1 MYIKFNGSLFKMSTG
16 LYDFTDGHIGDGHAD
31 GDHEDYTAQDTNIC
45 LEFEY
50 NQYKRVKT
58 DGRVNQSCK
67 RKRARP
73 R

>member
-1 MYIKFNGSLFKMSTG
+1 MSTFNLFELG
-16 LYDFTDGHIGDGHAD
+16 NEAEGS
-31 GDHEDYTAQDTNIC
+31 ENYTAQDTNIC

-50 NQYKRVKT
+50 NRYKRVKT

-67 RKRARP
+67 RKRSRP